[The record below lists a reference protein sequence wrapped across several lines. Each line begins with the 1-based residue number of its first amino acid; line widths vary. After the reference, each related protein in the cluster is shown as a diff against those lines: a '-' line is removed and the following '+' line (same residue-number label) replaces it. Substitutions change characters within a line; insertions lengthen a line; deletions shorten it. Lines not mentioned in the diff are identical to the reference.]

1 MALEPPKKIFTL
13 IQSGQ
18 CEYLFFMG
26 KSVTFH
32 SLARLVA

>member
-18 CEYLFFMG
+18 CEYLFLLERPLLFT
-26 KSVTFH
+26 S
-32 SLARLVA
+32 